1 MIKTF
6 CPQALKCTKNDTCE
20 HGVNKQEK
28 DRLFKLMEEVP
39 SIIVQK
45 VMRLKIETDEAF
57 FLVGK
62 QPCFER
68 KK

>member
-28 DRLFKLMEEVP
+28 DRLMQFLLPLNPFKDQP
-39 SIIVQK
+39 
-45 VMRLKIETDEAF
+45 DEAY